1 MGISCACLD
10 SVLAVQRVG
19 QSRSGPR
26 LHAVQGSEDEG
37 AACPGQ
43 VGGLLRLQRRRLR
56 RQAADL
62 PTGRS
67 KRLRSVGALV
77 CMQDHKLTIVP

>member
-1 MGISCACLD
+1 
-10 SVLAVQRVG
+10 
-19 QSRSGPR
+19 
-26 LHAVQGSEDEG
+26 
-37 AACPGQ
+37 